1 MKDWFKYFE
10 KYTSK
15 IKSYTSFE
23 QKRKFIVSIV
33 DKIIISWDSVTNT
46 HNLKIKF
53 RLHIVKDK
61 GEGIGNRIS
70 EVKKGNNTLDV
81 NELDFKKGWIN
92 YKKFLNTNTSYIN
105 HSTVMEFSYGVR
117 FITPYY
123 FPTSTFRFLM

>member
-1 MKDWFKYFE
+1 MKDWFKNFE

-23 QKRKFIVSIV
+23 QKRKFIESIV

-53 RLHIVKDK
+53 RLHIIKDK

-70 EVKKGNNTLDV
+70 EVKKGKNTLDV

-105 HSTVMEFSYGVR
+105 HSTVTDFAK
-117 FITPYY
+117 
-123 FPTSTFRFLM
+123 FLG

>member
-1 MKDWFKYFE
+1 M
-10 KYTSK
+10 
-15 IKSYTSFE
+15 
-23 QKRKFIVSIV
+23 
-33 DKIIISWDSVTNT
+33 
-46 HNLKIKF
+46 
-53 RLHIVKDK
+53 HIVKDK